1 MDSRIGHGLATDPWS
16 SDWLSA
22 QLRCRTDG
30 GSLAKG
36 YYNQNY
42 YGDSYKNRPGY
53 IHRVIHMSGL
63 AKIESAEENRV
74 VQELLGEVSIVTI
87 LVTCYRHD
95 RGQGGLDRAA
105 GLPQQ

>member
-1 MDSRIGHGLATDPWS
+1 MDSRIGHGLPTVSWS

-74 VQELLGEVSIVTI
+74 VQELLGEVSTVTI
-87 LVTCYRHD
+87 LFKCHVYSSSY
-95 RGQGGLDRAA
+95 QGARRA
-105 GLPQQ
+105 G